1 MTQKTQNGLH
11 YLPLDRTPNPC
22 YDIRVMNN
30 EPLMMIT
37 RNALTELQQLQEDV
51 AEHFADENIV
61 SGELY
66 WTCVE
71 ALATAKLAELRG
83 ELVA

>member
-1 MTQKTQNGLH
+1 MS
-11 YLPLDRTPNPC
+11 LPLLLDTTPSPC
-22 YDIRVMNN
+22 YDGWVRRPFQTI
-30 EPLMMIT
+30 MMIT
-37 RNALTELQQLQEDV
+37 RDVLAELQELQEDV

-71 ALATAKLAELRG
+71 SLATAKLAELRG
-83 ELVA
+83 ELVADDV

>member
-1 MTQKTQNGLH
+1 MIQKTQNGLH
-11 YLPLDRTPNPC
+11 PLPLDRTPNPC
-22 YDIRVMNN
+22 YDIRAINN
-30 EPLMMIT
+30 EPPMMIT
-37 RNALTELQQLQEDV
+37 RNALTKLQQLQEYV

>member
-1 MTQKTQNGLH
+1 MS
-11 YLPLDRTPNPC
+11 LPLLLDATPSPC
-22 YDIRVMNN
+22 YNGWVRRPFQTI
-30 EPLMMIT
+30 MMIT
-37 RNALTELQQLQEDV
+37 RDVLAELQELQEDV

-71 ALATAKLAELRG
+71 SLATAKLAELRG
-83 ELVA
+83 ELVG

>member
-30 EPLMMIT
+30 EPPMMIT

-66 WTCVE
+66 WTC
-71 ALATAKLAELRG
+71 LLYTSPSPRDS
-83 ELVA
+83 

>member
-1 MTQKTQNGLH
+1 MN
-11 YLPLDRTPNPC
+11 PLDPTPSPC
-22 YDIRVMNN
+22 YDGWVRRPFQTI
-30 EPLMMIT
+30 MMIT
-37 RNALTELQQLQEDV
+37 RDVLAELQELQEDV

-71 ALATAKLAELRG
+71 SLATTKLAELRG
-83 ELVA
+83 ELVG

>member
-1 MTQKTQNGLH
+1 
-11 YLPLDRTPNPC
+11 
-22 YDIRVMNN
+22 
-30 EPLMMIT
+30 MMIT
-37 RNALTELQQLQEDV
+37 RDVLSELQQLQEDV

-71 ALATAKLAELRG
+71 ALATTKLAELRG
-83 ELVA
+83 EAI

>member
-1 MTQKTQNGLH
+1 MI
-11 YLPLDRTPNPC
+11 PLDATPNPC
-22 YDIRVMNN
+22 YDGPVRRPFQTI
-30 EPLMMIT
+30 MMIT
-37 RNALTELQQLQEDV
+37 RDVLSELQELQEDV

-71 ALATAKLAELRG
+71 SLATAKLAELRG
-83 ELVA
+83 ELVG

>member
-1 MTQKTQNGLH
+1 MN
-11 YLPLDRTPNPC
+11 PLDRTPNPC
-22 YDIRVMNN
+22 YDGWVRR
-30 EPLMMIT
+30 PLQTIMMIT
-37 RNALTELQQLQEDV
+37 RDVLAELQELQEDV

-71 ALATAKLAELRG
+71 SLATAKLAELRG
-83 ELVA
+83 ELVR

>member
-1 MTQKTQNGLH
+1 
-11 YLPLDRTPNPC
+11 
-22 YDIRVMNN
+22 
-30 EPLMMIT
+30 MMIT

-71 ALATAKLAELRG
+71 ALATAKLAKLRG

>member
-1 MTQKTQNGLH
+1 
-11 YLPLDRTPNPC
+11 
-22 YDIRVMNN
+22 
-30 EPLMMIT
+30 MMIT
-37 RNALTELQQLQEDV
+37 RDVLAELQELQEDV

-71 ALATAKLAELRG
+71 LLATTKLAELRG
-83 ELVA
+83 ELVG

>member
-1 MTQKTQNGLH
+1 MN
-11 YLPLDRTPNPC
+11 PLDPTPSPC
-22 YDIRVMNN
+22 YDGWVRRPFQTI
-30 EPLMMIT
+30 MMIT
-37 RNALTELQQLQEDV
+37 RDVLDELQELQEDV

-71 ALATAKLAELRG
+71 SLATAKLAELRG
-83 ELVA
+83 ELVG